1 MGHKYQPIPHKGEI
15 HEKAWGHELWIVNHE
30 LYCGKLL
37 VFEKGKKFSM
47 HYHLIKDE
55 VFYIHS
61 GKIRLLY
68 GLNDNKNEAT
78 ELILNPGDHFH
89 VPPRMRH
96 QMLAIQET
104 DLYEFST
111 QHFEEDSIRVEKG
124 D

>member
-1 MGHKYQPIPHKGEI
+1 MLDINIVKKGWGF
-15 HEKAWGHELWIVNHE
+15 EKWITNTE
-30 LYCGKLL
+30 KYCGKLL
-37 VFEKGKKFSM
+37 HFESGKKCSW

-55 VFYIHS
+55 VFYVHS

-68 GLNDNKNEAT
+68 GLNDNKYEAT

-89 VPPRMRH
+89 IPPRMRH

-111 QHFEEDSIRVEKG
+111 QHFEEDSIRVERG